1 MVSLCSQQVIVDFL
15 EEIEMLSDAH
25 SILEATDDQMR
36 MTPLHVAALNSDPT
50 AVRWDL
56 ALLHF
61 QYFSLPSLTL
71 FRILIYR
78 VFLQAKAGQ
87 RL

>member
-1 MVSLCSQQVIVDFL
+1 MDFL

-50 AVRWDL
+50 AVRWEL

-61 QYFSLPSLTL
+61 
-71 FRILIYR
+71 
-78 VFLQAKAGQ
+78 
-87 RL
+87 

>member
-1 MVSLCSQQVIVDFL
+1 MDFL

-50 AVRWDL
+50 AVRWELDL
-56 ALLHF
+56 MRF
-61 QYFSLPSLTL
+61 
-71 FRILIYR
+71 
-78 VFLQAKAGQ
+78 
-87 RL
+87 